1 MSMKL
6 NTVNI
11 KGTEYVTV
19 NERIKAFWKYYPNGR
34 INTTLLSNDNGVC
47 VFKAEVYAFESD
59 TTPRAT
65 GYAYEKESSSFINK
79 TSYIENCETSAVGRA
94 LGIFGIGIDTSVA
107 SADEVATAIEN
118 QKKIDATKVQAL
130 QRVIDNCNIPATTVN
145 AILNKYNYK
154 KLDDIM
160 ICDFTKV
167 WNAISSFYG
176 TTTFSEKGANVWLEL
191 LMN

>member
-1 MSMKL
+1 MKL

-19 NERIKAFWKYYPNGR
+19 NERIKAFWKMYAGGR
-34 INTTLLSNDNGVC
+34 IIITLLSNENGVC
-47 VFKAEVYAFESD
+47 LFKAEVYAFETD

-65 GYAYEKESSSFINK
+65 GYAQEKESSSFINK

-130 QRVIDNCNIPATTVN
+130 QGIIDNKEIPATTVD
-145 AILNKYNYK
+145 AILNKFNYK
-154 KLDDIM
+154 KLNDIM
-160 ICDFTKV
+160 ICDFAKV
-167 WNAISSFYG
+167 WNAIASFYG
-176 TTTFSEKGANVWLEL
+176 TTTFSNDKGANV
-191 LMN
+191 